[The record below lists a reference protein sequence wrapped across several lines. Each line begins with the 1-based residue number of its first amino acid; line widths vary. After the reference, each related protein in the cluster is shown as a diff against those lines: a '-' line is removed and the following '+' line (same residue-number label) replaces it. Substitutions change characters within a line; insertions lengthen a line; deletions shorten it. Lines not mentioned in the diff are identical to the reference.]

1 MIDNMLPSFIITFRE
16 ALEAA
21 LIIGIIA
28 AYIAKLGRKDLNRYL
43 AAGVIAALIASAGVA
58 IIFKAVYGGLE
69 GMAEQ
74 LFEGAAA
81 LTAAAVL
88 TYMIFWMAGNSK
100 KIKGELQEKIDI
112 SISKG
117 EMLGIAGL
125 SFIAVFREGV
135 ETVLFLGTLA
145 ISSPVDTLAGFALG
159 VIVIVLLS
167 AVMFKGIYRLDISK
181 FFKYTSILLIL
192 FSAGMVATG
201 VHELNEAGIIP
212 PVVEHVWD
220 VNPPVNPDGSYPLLH
235 ENGAVGGILKSLIG
249 YNGSPSLTEVIA
261 YAGYWVIIGIFLY
274 TTYLKKPE
282 VKNGSR

>member
-1 MIDNMLPSFIITFRE
+1 MLASFLITFRE

-28 AYIAKLGRKDLNRYL
+28 AYIAKIGRKDLNRYIYTGIIG
-43 AAGVIAALIASAGVA
+43 AIVASMAVALV
-58 IIFKAVYGGLE
+58 FKIVYGELE
-69 GMAEQ
+69 GTAEQ
-74 LFEGAAA
+74 LFEGGAA

-88 TYMIFWMAGNSK
+88 TYMIFWMAQNSK
-100 KIKGELQEKIDI
+100 KIKGEIQEKIDI

-117 EMLGIAGL
+117 QMLGIAAL

-145 ISSPVDTLAGFALG
+145 IQSPFDAFLGFMVG
-159 VIVIVLLS
+159 IVVVVILS
-167 AVMFKGIYRLDISK
+167 FVMFKGMYRLDVSS

-212 PVVEHVWD
+212 SVIEHVWD
-220 VNPPVNPDGSYPLLH
+220 LNPPMNPDGSYPLLH
-235 ENGAVGGILKSLIG
+235 EKGLIGSSLKSLLG
-249 YNGSPSLTEVIA
+249 YHAGPSLTMIIA
-261 YAGYWVIIGIFLY
+261 YIGYWIIIGLFVY
-274 TTYLKKPE
+274 NTYKTK
-282 VKNGSR
+282 R